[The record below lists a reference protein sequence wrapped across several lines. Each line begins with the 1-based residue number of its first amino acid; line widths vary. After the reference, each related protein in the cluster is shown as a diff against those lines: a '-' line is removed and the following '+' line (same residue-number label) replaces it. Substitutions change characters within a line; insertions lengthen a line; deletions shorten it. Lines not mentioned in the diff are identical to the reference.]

1 MDNRALEKD
10 DTMLE
15 IVRAWAKPQQGH
27 PMYQVTAKIKECR
40 VALLKMKGTQV
51 QNSATNIM
59 TVKAEME
66 DMQQQGGQQDWTK
79 WKLLKQQLD
88 KAYTE
93 EEHFWKLKSRVQW
106 LKEGDK
112 NTKFFHDF
120 TAQRRK
126 NNL

>member
-93 EEHFWKLKSRVQW
+93 EEHLWNINFRIFIPL
-106 LKEGDK
+106 
-112 NTKFFHDF
+112 
-120 TAQRRK
+120 
-126 NNL
+126 